1 MKTICKR
8 FAMILSLALIC
19 GLSVTTSAQKTTKKK
34 AGSKATKTAKAM
46 PVDDN
51 FLAKGDGI
59 ESCAVSGEK
68 LETKTFSAK
77 FFGRDVYFCCKDCLE
92 TAKANPSKYVKKTEA
107 EQIAAIKTLTSK
119 AEGHHDH
126 HGAAATTATAFLGK
140 GDGIESCPVT
150 GEAIS
155 KEVSFQVEGKTVYA
169 CCAGCIEKVKKNP
182 ELYLKWAA
190 KN

>member
-1 MKTICKR
+1 MNTICKR

-19 GLSVTTSAQKTTKKK
+19 GLSLSAAPQKSKKK
-34 AGSKATKTAKAM
+34 APGKAAKTAKAM

-59 ESCAVSGEK
+59 EFCAVSGEK
-68 LETKTFSAK
+68 LENKNLSAK
-77 FFGRDVYFCCKDCLE
+77 FFGREVYFCCKDCLA
-92 TAKANPSKYVKKTEA
+92 TAQANPSKYIKKTEA
-107 EQIAAIKTLTSK
+107 EQVAAIKALTSK
-119 AEGHHDH
+119 AEGMHEHH
-126 HGAAATTATAFLGK
+126 AAKESATAFLGK
-140 GDGIESCPVT
+140 GDGIETCPVT

-155 KEVSFQVEGKTVYA
+155 KEVSFQIQGKTVYA
-169 CCAGCIEKVKKNP
+169 CCASCIEVVKKNP

>member
-1 MKTICKR
+1 MKTICQR

-19 GLSVTTSAQKTTKKK
+19 GLSVTASAQKSAKKK
-34 AGSKATKTAKAM
+34 TGSKVAKTAKAM
-46 PVDDN
+46 PVDEN

-59 ESCAVSGEK
+59 EFCAVSGEK
-68 LETKTFSAK
+68 LENKTFSAK

-107 EQIAAIKTLTSK
+107 EQLAAIKTLTSK
-119 AEGHHDH
+119 SEGHHDH
-126 HGAAATTATAFLGK
+126 HGAKESATAFLGK
-140 GDGIESCPVT
+140 GDGIETCPVT

-155 KEVSFQVEGKTVYA
+155 KEVSFMVQGKTVYA
-169 CCAGCIEKVKKNP
+169 CCASCIEVVKKNP

>member
-1 MKTICKR
+1 MNIICKR

-19 GLSVTTSAQKTTKKK
+19 GLSVTTSAQKTGKKK
-34 AGSKATKTAKAM
+34 AGSKAAKTAKAM

-59 ESCAVSGEK
+59 ETCVVSGEK
-68 LETKTFSAK
+68 LENKNFSAK
-77 FFGRDVYFCCKDCLE
+77 FFGREVFFCCKDCLE
-92 TAKANPSKYVKKTEA
+92 TAKANPSKYIKKTEA

-119 AEGHHDH
+119 SEGHHDH
-126 HGAAATTATAFLGK
+126 HDTTAPTAAAFLGK
-140 GDGIESCPVT
+140 GDGIETCPVT

-155 KEVSFQVEGKTVYA
+155 KDVSLIVQGKTVYA
-169 CCAGCIEKVKKNP
+169 CCASCIDVVKKNP

>member
-1 MKTICKR
+1 MNTICKR

-19 GLSVTTSAQKTTKKK
+19 GLSVTTSAQKSGKKR

-46 PVDDN
+46 PVDEN

-59 ESCAVSGEK
+59 ETCAVSGEK
-68 LETKTFSAK
+68 LETKNFSAK
-77 FFGRDVYFCCKDCLE
+77 FFGRDVHFCCKDCLE

-107 EQIAAIKTLTSK
+107 EQVAAIKSLTSK
-119 AEGHHDH
+119 NEGMHDH
-126 HGAAATTATAFLGK
+126 HAAKESATAFVGK

-155 KEVSFQVEGKTVYA
+155 KDVSVQIQGKTVYA
-169 CCAGCIEKVKKNP
+169 CCANCLDAVKKNP